1 MFIDEKLYA
10 KIIHSIPV
18 VTVDLVIF
26 NLEKNKVLL
35 FKRNNE
41 PLKDNYY
48 TPGGRVN
55 KNETLNN
62 AIIRK
67 SKEELG
73 IDIEINNLQYCG
85 MMEEFFETTKF
96 EKVSNGTHHI
106 NILYKFTLNN
116 IDNIK
121 LDNQHNEFKW
131 FDIKDTNLH
140 HYIKDKI
147 NICL

>member
-121 LDNQHNEFKW
+121 
-131 FDIKDTNLH
+131 
-140 HYIKDKI
+140 
-147 NICL
+147 